1 MNQCMRRRCSALF
14 LALAAAVG
22 WGCRKSAQRSTLT
35 VLQSSD
41 ILTLDPNQKFEVV
54 NDTVA
59 MNIFDP
65 LLRFDQ
71 HMTLQPALA
80 VRWENPNDRT
90 WRFHLRPGVKFHD
103 GSLLRPADVV
113 FTFHR
118 LLQHPE
124 SEMFPFLAGLK
135 DVRIFDAS
143 TVEFETEHPSPLL
156 SRLSFVYILPQ
167 RLLEREGDEAFFKN
181 PRGTGPYRFKL
192 WRRGERVELQAFP
205 DYWGGRPPIG
215 DVAFQAVDSA
225 KERWRIA
232 AAMNPAVL
240 LEGPREGWEEHH
252 NDPKLRLIARPSLTV
267 SYLGLNTTPRPGN
280 PLADARVRK
289 AMWRS
294 LDLKEIVRVG
304 AANHG
309 FVATQYVPPDVI
321 GYNPNLAA
329 PLQDVDGARR
339 LLAEAGYANGFELTL
354 DDQADVASPTVKE
367 IIRELGQAGIRVIRR
382 SWPKEEFFDRIDK
395 GLSDF
400 HLTGWIC
407 SSGDSAE
414 LFESSLHTREPGG
427 GLGRDNGTGYSNPEL
442 DRLIEQIIQTIDP
455 TQRVELEKHAM
466 AVAMEDLPYLPL
478 FVQEDRYAL
487 TPEVI
492 WEPRADGEIWLP
504 DVRLR

>member
-1 MNQCMRRRCSALF
+1 MNHFIRRRCGVLVVLAIAALE
-14 LALAAAVG
+14 G
-22 WGCRKSAQRSTLT
+22 GCRPHASTTTLT

-59 MNIFDP
+59 MNLFDP

-90 WRFHLRPGVKFHD
+90 WRVHLRPGVKFHD
-103 GSLLRPADVV
+103 GSFLAPDDVV

-124 SEMFPFLAGLK
+124 SEMFPFLAGLIE
-135 DVRIFDAS
+135 VRSLDGS
-143 TVEFETEHPSPLL
+143 TVEFVTEHPSPLL

-167 RLLEREGDEAFFKN
+167 KLLEREGDAEFFKN
-181 PRGTGPYRFKL
+181 PRGTGPYRFKS
-192 WRRGERVELQAFP
+192 WRRGNRVELQAFA
-205 DYWGGRPPIG
+205 DYWGGRPLIPN
-215 DVAFQAVDSA
+215 VKFLAVESA
-225 KERWRIA
+225 KERWRLVA
-232 AAMNPAVL
+232 EMNPAVL
-240 LEGPREGWEEHH
+240 LEGPRQGWEAHH

-280 PLADARVRK
+280 PLSDVRVRK
-289 AMWRS
+289 AIWRS

-304 AANHG
+304 ASNHG

-321 GYNPNLAA
+321 GFNPNLAA
-329 PLQDVDGARR
+329 PLQDIDGAKR
-339 LLAEAGYANGFELTL
+339 LLAEAGYPNGFDLAL
-354 DDQADVASPTVKE
+354 DDQSDVLSPTVRE
-367 IIRELGQAGIRVIRR
+367 VIRELGLAGIRVSRR
-382 SWPKEEFFDRIDK
+382 YWAKEEFFDRIDK

-407 SSGDSAE
+407 SSGESAE

-427 GLGRDNGTGYSNPEL
+427 GLGRDNGTGYSNPQL

-455 TQRVELEKHAM
+455 AQRVELEKHAM
-466 AVAMEDLPYLPL
+466 AIAMEDLPYIPL
-478 FVQEDRYAL
+478 YVQEDRYVL
-487 TPEVI
+487 TPEVV